1 MFITLWDIK
10 ELTHYTQRVGHEV
23 TGVVVC
29 FSVTY
34 YGLGGQSLRDITFS
48 KLLLNSRVH
57 SAHAIHQ
64 LANEK
69 RDCKIPVIVTIW
81 SIHRY
86 STLPKT
92 RNLWHIKQSYTTLLT
107 LMTWTTS
114 LNRILEVN
122 VSPWVMTGSSIKEG
136 KKELI
141 FTNSV

>member
-1 MFITLWDIK
+1 MLDSLVLYYKDNKPKVTSYNLSMFITLWDIK
-10 ELTHYTQRVGHEV
+10 ELTHYTQRVGHGV

-69 RDCKIPVIVTIW
+69 RDCKIPVIVTI
-81 SIHRY
+81 
-86 STLPKT
+86 
-92 RNLWHIKQSYTTLLT
+92 
-107 LMTWTTS
+107 
-114 LNRILEVN
+114 
-122 VSPWVMTGSSIKEG
+122 
-136 KKELI
+136 
-141 FTNSV
+141 